1 MKKSYITPEALQVS
15 LAMSLP
21 LAGSPLNVTKD
32 GDTAELNDVDAEEGS
47 DALVKGTTNLWDEVW
62 QNVSSL
68 LVEKAVEQFSPFDS
82 LSGGLT
88 CFQTAAVSFENDC
101 SVDAKRHTRCLQS
114 SRVMFAI
121 VTLDVCKLG

>member
-32 GDTAELNDVDAEEGS
+32 GDTAELNDDDADEGS

-62 QNVSSL
+62 
-68 LVEKAVEQFSPFDS
+68 
-82 LSGGLT
+82 
-88 CFQTAAVSFENDC
+88 
-101 SVDAKRHTRCLQS
+101 
-114 SRVMFAI
+114 
-121 VTLDVCKLG
+121 

>member
-32 GDTAELNDVDAEEGS
+32 RDTAELNDDEADDGS

-62 QNVSSL
+62 
-68 LVEKAVEQFSPFDS
+68 
-82 LSGGLT
+82 
-88 CFQTAAVSFENDC
+88 
-101 SVDAKRHTRCLQS
+101 
-114 SRVMFAI
+114 
-121 VTLDVCKLG
+121 